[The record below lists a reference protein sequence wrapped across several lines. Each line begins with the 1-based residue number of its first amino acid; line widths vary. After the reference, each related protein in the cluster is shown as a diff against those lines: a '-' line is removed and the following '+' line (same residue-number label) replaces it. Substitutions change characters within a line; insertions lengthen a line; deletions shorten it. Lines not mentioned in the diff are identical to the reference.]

1 MILQHCNLKTTAVLF
16 ILMFDFALQNDVH
29 LIKKDEKVG
38 ASEATLLTMLKIL
51 PFSYGLVIEQG
62 KGFSTNITYGFEVL
76 SPIYHTLHQYF
87 Y

>member
-1 MILQHCNLKTTAVLF
+1 M
-16 ILMFDFALQNDVH
+16 H

-62 KGFSTNITYGFEVL
+62 KGFSTNITYGPITNLSCITPIFFLTVFQEV
-76 SPIYHTLHQYF
+76 TRF
-87 Y
+87 R

>member
-1 MILQHCNLKTTAVLF
+1 M
-16 ILMFDFALQNDVH
+16 H

-62 KGFSTNITYGFEVL
+62 KGFSTNITYVL
-76 SPIYHTLHQYF
+76 SPIYHTLHHYV

>member
-1 MILQHCNLKTTAVLF
+1 M
-16 ILMFDFALQNDVH
+16 H

-62 KGFSTNITYGFEVL
+62 KGFSINITYGFEVL
-76 SPIYHTLHQYF
+76 SPIVWGAVCKNII
-87 Y
+87 

>member
-1 MILQHCNLKTTAVLF
+1 MILQHCNLKATAVLF

-62 KGFSTNITYGFEVL
+62 KGFSINITYGFEVL
-76 SPIYHTLHQYF
+76 SPIYYTLHQYF

>member
-1 MILQHCNLKTTAVLF
+1 M
-16 ILMFDFALQNDVH
+16 H

-62 KGFSTNITYGFEVL
+62 KRFSTNITYGPITNLSYITPIFFLTVFQEV
-76 SPIYHTLHQYF
+76 TRF
-87 Y
+87 R

>member
-1 MILQHCNLKTTAVLF
+1 M
-16 ILMFDFALQNDVH
+16 H

-62 KGFSTNITYGFEVL
+62 KGFSKNITYGPITNLSYITPIFFLTVFQEV
-76 SPIYHTLHQYF
+76 TCF
-87 Y
+87 R

>member
-1 MILQHCNLKTTAVLF
+1 M
-16 ILMFDFALQNDVH
+16 H

-62 KGFSTNITYGFEVL
+62 KTLFYKYNLWLL
-76 SPIYHTLHQYF
+76 SPITNLSYIAPIFLLTVLQEVTSF
-87 Y
+87 R

>member
-1 MILQHCNLKTTAVLF
+1 MILQHCNLKATAVLF

-62 KGFSTNITYGFEVL
+62 KGFSINITYGFEVL
-76 SPIYHTLHQYF
+76 SPIYHTLHQYL